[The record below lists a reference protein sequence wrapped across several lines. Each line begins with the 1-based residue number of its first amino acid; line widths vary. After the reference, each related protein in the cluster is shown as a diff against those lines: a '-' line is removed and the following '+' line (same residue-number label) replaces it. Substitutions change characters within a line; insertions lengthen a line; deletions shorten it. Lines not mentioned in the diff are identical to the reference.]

1 MVVDARRPRARTF
14 SGGDDG
20 YVFIARSHGVR
31 TTSTTTT
38 WTTHASR
45 GDDARVPAHTGD
57 FGARSDFGASAVRVV
72 FRVRSSPSREN
83 KRQWTHRGV
92 ESDGAS
98 RASWVVGSWRVFFF
112 RVFFLSHDSGHID
125 RVTPFATST
134 SYACARPSSYGIT
147 FTAMCVPPRRVRRV
161 APWTPRA
168 GRLGRRR
175 GGARASDVDARGRA
189 RDRGARVDI
198 ARGIGVARGR
208 RASRSRRGRGR
219 SSLDAHRVAAGGRGR
234 NLFYARARRPRGA
247 ASDRTRS
254 SVFARIARSVN

>member
-1 MVVDARRPRARTF
+1 MVDDARRPRARTF

-38 WTTHASR
+38 HASR
-45 GDDARVPAHTGD
+45 GDDARVPAHPGD
-57 FGARSDFGASAVRVV
+57 FGARSDGVASAVRVV

-98 RASWVVGSWRVFFF
+98 RASWVVGSWRVFFS
-112 RVFFLSHDSGHID
+112 RVFFLSHDSGHIN

-168 GRLGRRR
+168 GRRGRRR
-175 GGARASDVDARGRA
+175 GGARAPRTWTRAVARAIEALAWISPEGSASRAGVARRDRGVGVDDRRSTRIASRRGVVDGICFTRARDARVARRAIARGR
-189 RDRGARVDI
+189 VFSH
-198 ARGIGVARGR
+198 
-208 RASRSRRGRGR
+208 ASRVR
-219 SSLDAHRVAAGGRGR
+219 
-234 NLFYARARRPRGA
+234 
-247 ASDRTRS
+247 
-254 SVFARIARSVN
+254 